1 MTEKSALLILTE
13 RVIELDDY
21 IKEICNIIYMQLPL
35 KEQDWW
41 VAKMIDAGIYVVE
54 EEEWQGIKSVDAVD
68 GLVISVWCA
77 THVLER
83 NNILQ
88 VRKNE
93 G

>member
-54 EEEWQGIKSVDAVD
+54 EEE
-68 GLVISVWCA
+68 
-77 THVLER
+77 
-83 NNILQ
+83 
-88 VRKNE
+88 
-93 G
+93 